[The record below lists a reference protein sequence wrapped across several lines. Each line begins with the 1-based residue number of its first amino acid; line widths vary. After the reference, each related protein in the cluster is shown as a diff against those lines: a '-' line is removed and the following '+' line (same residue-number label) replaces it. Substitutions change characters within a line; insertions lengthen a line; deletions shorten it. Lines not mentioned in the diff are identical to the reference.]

1 MTRRRHLAVLAAL
14 CLLVAACSDESADPT
29 TTLAATTTRATT
41 TTAATTTTTVPLPPR
56 VDLILR
62 GGTIVT
68 MADPPVAEAVAVS
81 GDTIVAVGTEAE
93 VMALAGTATSVVDLG
108 GRALY
113 PGFID
118 GHSHW
123 YVWGG
128 AWLGLHGA
136 PEVTQA
142 LFARGW
148 TGTTELALDPYWW
161 DGVLAAAEAGEI
173 GARVNGYMALNAP
186 QGEEKYLDWFHG
198 LGLTP
203 GTMIGDDL
211 RIVGVKLYVDEAWG
225 SIDKFSQ
232 EELDA
237 VVAEMHAAGWQI
249 AAHVVDDDTMDQM
262 LHALEGAIAADPRPH
277 RHRIEHAVE
286 VRDDQLER
294 LAALGVAASVQLGG
308 IEAEFPFDPPF
319 LEMIEDTGL
328 GTVWRWRDMI
338 EAGITLVGSVDVPPP
353 GFVLRPTSKSPMLMV
368 YGAVTGWSESGA
380 EPWEGRETQLLTI
393 EEAIRSLTATA
404 AWITFEEGA
413 RGSLQPGLLA
423 DLVIFS
429 ADPLG
434 FEDDP
439 EGLLGITTAA
449 TLLGGRLVWC
459 GDGEKALCGAFGQPM
474 PARVLDES
482 TLVPDPPG

>member
-1 MTRRRHLAVLAAL
+1 MIRRRYLGALAAL
-14 CLLVAACSDESADPT
+14 CLVAAACSGGSADPA
-29 TTLAATTTRATT
+29 TTLAATTTPATT
-41 TTAATTTTTVPLPPR
+41 TTKAATTTTTSLPPG

-62 GGTIVT
+62 GGPIVT
-68 MADPPVAEAVAVS
+68 MADPPLAEAVAVT
-81 GDTIVAVGTEAE
+81 GDSIVAVGTEAE
-93 VMALAGTATSVVDLG
+93 VMALAGSATSVVDLG

-118 GHSHW
+118 AHSHW

-128 AWLGLHGA
+128 AWVGLHGA

-148 TGTTELALDPYWW
+148 TGTTEMALDPYWW
-161 DGVLAAAEAGEI
+161 DGVVAAAEVGEM
-173 GARVNGYMALNAP
+173 GARVDGYMALNAP
-186 QGEEKYLDWFHG
+186 QGEEKYLEWFRG

-203 GTMIGDDL
+203 GTMIGDHL

-225 SIDKFSQ
+225 SIDKYSQ

-237 VVAEMHAAGWQI
+237 VVAEMHSAGWQI

-262 LHALEGAIAADPRPH
+262 LHALEAAIAADPRPH

-294 LAALGVAASVQLGG
+294 LVALGITASVQLGG

-319 LEMIEDTGL
+319 WEMIADTGL
-328 GTVWRWRDMI
+328 ETVWRWRDMI

-353 GFVLRPTSKSPMLMV
+353 GFVLGPTSKSPMRMV

-380 EPWEGRETQLLTI
+380 EPWEGREAQLLTI

-404 AWITFEEGA
+404 AWITSDEGV
-413 RGSLQPGLLA
+413 RGSIQPGLLA
-423 DLVIFS
+423 DLVVFS

-434 FEDDP
+434 FGEDP

-459 GDGEKALCGAFGQPM
+459 GDGEEALCEGFGQPM
-474 PARVLDES
+474 PVRVLDES
-482 TLVPDPPG
+482 TLVPSPPG